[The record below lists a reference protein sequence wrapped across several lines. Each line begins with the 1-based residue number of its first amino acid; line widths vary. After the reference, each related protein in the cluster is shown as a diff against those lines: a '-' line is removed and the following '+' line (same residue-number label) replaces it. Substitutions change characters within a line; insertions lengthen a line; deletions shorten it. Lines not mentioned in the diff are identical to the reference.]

1 MLICKKRE
9 KLKIKDTKILKV
21 IILYNKLQDIF
32 NTYNK
37 LIIVKAIDNS
47 EENIFNK
54 YDQPIKRSTMG
65 FASY

>member
-1 MLICKKRE
+1 MLICKKR
-9 KLKIKDTKILKV
+9 KIEDKRYKILKV